1 VDEQEMGLIQISDV
15 HRQGFMVRFS
25 NDKENVMTT
34 KAVLIISLMAIGAIM
49 LVGVAVGLGLIVR
62 PVMKRFRAL

>member
-1 VDEQEMGLIQISDV
+1 
-15 HRQGFMVRFS
+15 MVRFS

-62 PVMKRFRAL
+62 PIRRMVWTKK